1 MRIFQIVDG
10 FCWWDAT
17 DTVRTL
23 KQAEAMFPPDVLFVE
38 APDNVREG
46 WAYDEHEQGDARF
59 IRPEAPEGWAYDD
72 KTGTF
77 YELTTA
83 KKKGGAK

>member
-1 MRIFQIVDG
+1 MKVFQIVDG

-23 KQAEAMFPPDVLFVE
+23 KQAEAMFPPDVVFVE

-46 WAYDEHEQGDARF
+46 WVYDEHEQGDARF

-77 YELTTA
+77 YELP
-83 KKKGGAK
+83 KEKKGGAK